1 MSNKKSQIIY
11 GQISKK
17 YEPLQVNKLV
27 RTYDKETGEEIIS
40 DLFIINDGE
49 RKRFSNQSKY
59 NEDFYTNSS
68 IIAESKVISLV
79 SLKICRV
86 ILLISL

>member
-1 MSNKKSQIIY
+1 MLTVEDIMSNKKSQIIY

-40 DLFIINDGE
+40 DLFIIKDGE

-59 NEDFYTNSS
+59 NEIF
-68 IIAESKVISLV
+68 
-79 SLKICRV
+79 
-86 ILLISL
+86 ILTLQ